1 MRTTLDIDKPVL
13 DELKRLGK
21 KQKKTVG
28 RLVSELLASS
38 LKELEQKQ
46 LDQSKTAFHWNSK
59 AMGAKVNLE
68 DKEALYAA
76 MENDG

>member
-28 RLVSELLASS
+28 KLASELLATS

-46 LDQSKTAFHWNSK
+46 HVQSKTAFHWNSK
-59 AMGAKVNLE
+59 AMGAKVNIE

-76 MENDG
+76 MEKDG